1 MNLLYVKKEDFIL
14 WIQSLARYKLSNRF
28 DPLGQINSDPYSL
41 DNNFFTMKE
50 KKKKCIL
57 QISS

>member
-14 WIQSLARYKLSNRF
+14 WIQSLARYKLSNRLN
-28 DPLGQINSDPYSL
+28 PLGQINSDPYSL
-41 DNNFFTMKE
+41 DNNFLTMKE
-50 KKKKCIL
+50 KKKCIL